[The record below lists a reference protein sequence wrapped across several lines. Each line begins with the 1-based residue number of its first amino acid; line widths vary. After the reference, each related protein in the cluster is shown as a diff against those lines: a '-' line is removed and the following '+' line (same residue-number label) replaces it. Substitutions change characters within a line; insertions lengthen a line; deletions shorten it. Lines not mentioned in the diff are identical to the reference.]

1 MITAGKADDV
11 WIQLLDRINR
21 YGEPYSPRGQATRE
35 ILGQQT
41 MVDMRYPI
49 VTNPDRKM
57 GYKFM
62 SAEAAWI
69 LSGDNRVST
78 ISPFSR
84 NISNFSDDGETFFGA
99 YGPKIM
105 DQLAYIVKTLEHDPD
120 SRQAVINIWRENPP
134 QSKDIPCS
142 ISVQFLIRNNR
153 LHCQYTM
160 RSSDAWLGWVYDVF
174 NFSMLSGVIL
184 LGLSQQYPQLQLG
197 FLTLT
202 AGSQH
207 LYDRDR
213 EGYGK
218 VLSGERQQIQY
229 FPFNPRSQFRDG
241 NDLVSRM
248 WGSATSSG
256 ALNLAANGWGW
267 ASDEPA

>member
-1 MITAGKADDV
+1 MIIQAGSADDV
-11 WIQLLDRINR
+11 WHTLLDRINR
-21 YGEPYSPRGQATRE
+21 YGDPYSPRGQATRE
-35 ILGQQT
+35 VLGLQT
-41 MVDMRYPI
+41 RVDMTRPI
-49 VTNPDRKM
+49 VTNPDRNM
-57 GYKFM
+57 GYRFM

-84 NISNFSDDGETFFGA
+84 KISDFSDDGETFFGA

-105 DQLAYIVKTLEHDPD
+105 DQLYYVVETLGHDPD
-120 SRQAVINIWRENPP
+120 SRQAVINIWREKPP
-134 QSKDIPCS
+134 KSKDIPCS
-142 ISVQFLIRNNR
+142 ISVQFLIRDNK

-174 NFSMLSGVIL
+174 NFSMLSGVVL
-184 LGLSQQYPQLQLG
+184 LALGHQYPQLQLG

-213 EGYGK
+213 EGYGV
-218 VLSGERQQIQY
+218 VLSGDRERQQY
-229 FPFNPRSQFRDG
+229 FPFNPRGQFKNGDE
-241 NDLVSRM
+241 LVAAL
-248 WGSATSSG
+248 WESAHGRG
-256 ALNLAANGWGW
+256 ALALAQ
-267 ASDEPA
+267 SDWVPV

>member
-1 MITAGKADDV
+1 MTIQPGKADQV
-11 WIQLLDRINR
+11 WLQLIDRINR
-21 YGEPYSPRGQATRE
+21 YGEPHAPRGQGTLE
-35 ILGQQT
+35 LLGQQT

-49 VTNPDRKM
+49 VTSPDRKM

-62 SAEAAWI
+62 AAEAAWI
-69 LSGDNRVST
+69 LSGDDRVST

-84 NISNFSDDGETFFGA
+84 AISQFSDNGETFFGA
-99 YGPKIM
+99 YGPKIIN
-105 DQLAYIVKTLEHDPD
+105 QLAYVVETLTHDPD
-120 SRQAVINIWRENPP
+120 SRQAVINIWRENPGK
-134 QSKDIPCS
+134 SKDIPCS

-184 LGLSQQYPQLQLG
+184 LGLSEKFPQLDLG

-213 EGYGK
+213 EGYGA
-218 VLSGERQQIQY
+218 VLTGHRLELQY
-229 FPFNPRSQFRDG
+229 FPFNPRAQFRHG
-241 NDLVSRM
+241 HHLVSVL
-248 WGSATSSG
+248 WDAAHGGG
-256 ALNLAANGWGW
+256 ALQLAQAGWNL
-267 ASDEPA
+267 DEVEE

>member
-1 MITAGKADDV
+1 MMTAGKADDV
-11 WIQLLDRINR
+11 WLQLLDRINR
-21 YGEPYSPRGQATRE
+21 YGEPHSPRGKGTLE

-41 MVDMRYPI
+41 VVDMRFPI
-49 VTNPDRKM
+49 VTVPDRKM
-57 GYKFM
+57 GYRFM
-62 SAEAAWI
+62 AAEAAWI

-105 DQLAYIVKTLEHDPD
+105 DQLAYVVKTLEHDPD

-142 ISVQFLIRNNR
+142 ISVQFLIRNNK

-174 NFSMLSGVIL
+174 NFSMLSGVVLIA
-184 LGLSQQYPQLQLG
+184 LGELFPQLELG

-207 LYDRDR
+207 LYDTDKVGYSEVLTGRR
-213 EGYGK
+213 E
-218 VLSGERQQIQY
+218 VRQY
-229 FPFNPRSQFRDG
+229 FPFNPRAQFKYG
-241 NDLVSRM
+241 NDLVKTL
-248 WGSATSSG
+248 WDCAEYASG
-256 ALNLAANGWGW
+256 ALNLAQRGW
-267 ASDEPA
+267 ELT

>member
-1 MITAGKADDV
+1 MRLIGKADDV
-11 WIQLLDRINR
+11 WLGLLDKINR
-21 YGEPYSPRGQATRE
+21 YGEQFAPRGQGTLE

-41 MVDMRYPI
+41 MVDMRWPI
-49 VTNPDRKM
+49 VTIPERKM

-62 SAEAAWI
+62 AAEAAWI

-105 DQLAYIVKTLEHDPD
+105 DQLAHVVKTLELDPD

-134 QSKDIPCS
+134 PSKDIPCS
-142 ISVQFLIRNNR
+142 ISVQFLIRNNK

-174 NFSMLSGVIL
+174 NFSMLSGVVL
-184 LGLSQQYPQLQLG
+184 LGLGHKFPQLELG

-213 EGYGK
+213 ENYCL
-218 VLSGERQQIQY
+218 VLTDHSLPQQY
-229 FPFNPRSQFRDG
+229 FGFNPRSQFKDG
-241 NDLVSRM
+241 NDLVQTL
-248 WGSATSSG
+248 WDSARAGGG
-256 ALNLAANGWGW
+256 ALTLAQDDWRAW
-267 ASDEPA
+267 